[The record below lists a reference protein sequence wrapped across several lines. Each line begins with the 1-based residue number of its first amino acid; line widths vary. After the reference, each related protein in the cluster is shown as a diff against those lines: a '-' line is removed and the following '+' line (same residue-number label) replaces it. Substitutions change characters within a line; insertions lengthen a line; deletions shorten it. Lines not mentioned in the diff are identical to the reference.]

1 MAHTESVTRDI
12 NLNKY
17 LRSLYAFVPSLKRA
31 SDRALSVYMPVRA
44 EGFDARFY
52 DLEFGK
58 LKRRYKD
65 RLDDEELEVME
76 RELPRLREHLA
87 IVKPAGCPAMA
98 GFADEPAR
106 LLELVKLPAET
117 ELRLQVGLLLLAPI
131 ERQLERFPPALIA
144 VVDKEHAK
152 LFAAILDDVH
162 PIAELEGQDVKHT
175 KAGGTS
181 AASNQRK
188 ADNRTKANLERVV
201 QRIQRQM
208 QSGLYERLLVAGPE
222 EARAELEHLLPEPLK
237 QKLAGHLSASLD
249 SRALQHEL
257 REQLQLAAKP

>member
-1 MAHTESVTRDI
+1 VTRDI

-17 LRSLYAFVPSLKRA
+17 IKSLYAFVPSLRRA

-44 EGFDARFY
+44 EGYDNRFY
-52 DLEFGK
+52 DIEIGK

-65 RLDDEELEVME
+65 RLDDEEREIME
-76 RELPRLREHLA
+76 RELARLREHLA
-87 IVKPAGCPAMA
+87 VVKPAGCPGVA
-98 GFADEPAR
+98 GFADEAAS

-117 ELRLQVGLLLLAPI
+117 ESRLQVGPLLLAPI

-162 PIAELEGQDVKHT
+162 PIAELEGQEVRHS

-181 AASNQRK
+181 APSNQRK
-188 ADNRTKANLERVV
+188 ADNRTRANLERVV
-201 QRIQRQM
+201 ERIQKQM
-208 QSGLYERLLVAGPE
+208 LAVIYARLFVAGPQ

-237 QKLAGHLSASLD
+237 QKVAGHLSAELD
-249 SRALQHEL
+249 SRRLMHEL
-257 REQLQLAAKP
+257 REQLQPAAT

>member
-1 MAHTESVTRDI
+1 MTRDI

-17 LRSLYAFVPSLKRA
+17 IKSLHAFVPSLRRT

-44 EGFDARFY
+44 EGYDVRFY
-52 DLEFGK
+52 DIEIGK

-65 RLDDEELEVME
+65 RLDDEEREVMD
-76 RELPRLREHLA
+76 RELARLHEHLA
-87 IVKPAGCPAMA
+87 VVKPAGCPAVA
-98 GFADEPAR
+98 GFADGPAGV
-106 LLELVKLPAET
+106 LELVKLPAET
-117 ELRLQVGLLLLAPI
+117 ESRLQVGPLLLAPI

-162 PIAELEGQDVKHT
+162 PITELDGQEVKHT

-188 ADNRTKANLERVV
+188 ADNRTKANLGRVV
-201 QRIQRQM
+201 EIIQRQM
-208 QSGLYERLLVAGPE
+208 QTGFYARLFVAGPE
-222 EARAELEHLLPEPLK
+222 EARTELEHLLPEPLK
-237 QKLAGHLSASLD
+237 QKVAGHLSAALD
-249 SRALQHEL
+249 SHRLMHEL
-257 REQLQLAAKP
+257 REQLQTAAKP